1 MYIKRQN
8 QSSENWQFSGE
19 KQGIINRDRV
29 YDETKI
35 NHEFNQFFR
44 MTNMNWCTRIVK
56 LSNAFIDR

>member
-44 MTNMNWCTRIVK
+44 MTNMN
-56 LSNAFIDR
+56 